1 MYTYLHLVLQK
12 RTDWIH
18 KNCVVLLVFFFWN
31 FSHYRTQLIRLL
43 FSLPT
48 LARVASKY
56 SIISNWNEF
65 VEYDVVLYCF
75 AVCYLFVYWEL
86 FGFWELTVDY
96 VCCLLFFFSSLSHSI
111 HSWCVNLFFVSV
123 YCWLFR
129 NFFCVFFFSFLGSLV
144 ITVRVVCSFGLLKYF
159 C

>member
-96 VCCLLFFFSSLSHSI
+96 VCCLLFFFFR
-111 HSWCVNLFFVSV
+111 LFLTRSTRGVWICFLFLFIAGCFVI
-123 YCWLFR
+123 
-129 NFFCVFFFSFLGSLV
+129 FFVFFFFRFWDRS
-144 ITVRVVCSFGLLKYF
+144 
-159 C
+159 